1 MPEFDLRD
9 DVIGILDLVNL
20 DTPDGEFGFL
30 LGVDGVFTDVNGK
43 VWVGS
48 TALGSDRLQSAI
60 NGVAPEGRIA
70 FSFFQD
76 PQQLD
81 LVEQVK
87 ALGIE
92 YLSGRAISFWYQPI
106 SSVAELS
113 APVLPPR
120 KWLTRTIRTLSVR
133 ANGARD
139 RTLSPSAR
147 GGVERQVSAPSPP
160 RREPSADMPG
170 DVRTG
175 RARRGGDA
183 REGVCRVFSGRFSSA
198 YGVGGASVPTTRSCS
213 YGQSLWGPDGLCNG
227 FTARSGHV
235 TRPGTLLFSLHRSER
250 RDKNYTCEKVI
261 AFPSL

>member
-30 LGVDGVFTDVNGK
+30 LGVDGVFTDVTGK
-43 VWVGS
+43 AWVGS

-76 PQQLD
+76 PQQPD

-87 ALGIE
+87 ALGIG
-92 YLSGRAISFWYQPI
+92 YLTGRAISFWYQPI
-106 SSVAELS
+106 SSVAELN

-139 RTLSPSAR
+139 RTLSLGFEAWT
-147 GGVERQVSAPSPP
+147 ED
-160 RREPSADMPG
+160 RRA
-170 DVRTG
+170 
-175 RARRGGDA
+175 ARRITLDTRGHA
-183 REGVCRVFSGRFSSA
+183 QLI
-198 YGVGGASVPTTRSCS
+198 GAA
-213 YGQSLWGPDGLCNG
+213 N
-227 FTARSGHV
+227 
-235 TRPGTLLFSLHRSER
+235 
-250 RDKNYTCEKVI
+250 
-261 AFPSL
+261 PSLEFRPTSDFTEEKLFG